1 MSASMSEF
9 RERLIAA
16 APPSAEFGFQGLR
29 AADSIAV
36 ESSLPLSFIVACD
49 WGMDGPKWNAR
60 LKYFAVERDSGKR
73 IVWTHTSIVEAYRG
87 EWGTEI
93 KAHLTSGEI
102 PRIVVPYRS
111 TEFLEQLASESG
123 GRISIL
129 ANPLAL
135 KTRLDDK
142 VAFRQEAENRG
153 IAVAPGETIPIGDL
167 SVELIQKWGPRIIVN
182 EQIGSSGNQ
191 THLIET
197 PDELTTLKKSLI
209 EKSGESTPIIVCRFL
224 SGPAIGAAAI
234 VFRGRTKMSYP
245 SAMIT
250 GLPGSSMHR
259 FDYAGSDYGAFH
271 RLSGPARE
279 KIRAHTLNIGEWAAG
294 LGYKGLF
301 GVDFVVHD
309 GEPYALE
316 LNPRLLGTSQLM
328 TELELHENPGPPTIY
343 WHLAELLG
351 AGTLED
357 ETSPELERI
366 GASSLHGFQLLL
378 RNTRPHPVR
387 IQHAIKPGIYTLS
400 REAPDF
406 VRDGDRIA
414 DLEGP
419 EEILVTCSPPETGT
433 VVESRGAFFKLEGLG
448 RLLDETGESVTP
460 MTTRMVSAF
469 TDSLQLTANLQGDA
483 Q

>member
-1 MSASMSEF
+1 MSEF
-9 RERLIAA
+9 RDRLIAA
-16 APPSAEFGFQGLR
+16 APPSTEFGFQGLR

-36 ESSLPLSFIVACD
+36 EASLPLSFIVACD
-49 WGMDGPKWNAR
+49 WGMDGSKWNTR

-73 IVWTHTSIVEAYRG
+73 IVWTHTSIVEAYKCK
-87 EWGTEI
+87 WGTEI
-93 KAHLTSGEI
+93 KAYLTSSDV
-102 PRIVVPYRS
+102 PRIIVPYRS
-111 TEFLEQLASESG
+111 TEFLEQLASESS

-153 IAVAPGETIPIGDL
+153 IPVAPGETIQIGDL
-167 SVELIQKWGPRIIVN
+167 SAELFQKWGAQIIVN

-197 PDELTTLKKSLI
+197 PAELTSLQKRLI
-209 EKSGESTPIIVCRFL
+209 KKSGEDTPIIVCRFL

-234 VFRGRTKMSYP
+234 VFRGHTKMSYP

-271 RLSGPARE
+271 RLPEAASE
-279 KIRAHTLNIGEWAAG
+279 KIRAHTLNLGEWAAG

-328 TELELHENPGPPTIY
+328 TELELHENPGPSTIS

-351 AGTLED
+351 VGVQED

-378 RNTRPHPVR
+378 RNTQPHPVR
-387 IQHAIKPGIYTLS
+387 IGRTIKPGIYTLTG
-400 REAPDF
+400 ETPNF
-406 VRDGDRIA
+406 IRDGDRIA

-433 VVESRGAFFKLEGLG
+433 AVEPRGAFFKLEGLG
-448 RLLDETGESVTP
+448 RLLDDTVETVTP
-460 MTTRMVSAF
+460 MTTRMVSSF
-469 TDSLQLTANLQGDA
+469 TESLQLSAKF
-483 Q
+483 